1 METPGLS
8 SNQFFSVARQAAT
21 SFMEIA
27 VSASLERETA
37 ARRAIS

>member
-1 METPGLS
+1 MRRG
-8 SNQFFSVARQAAT
+8 ADQAAT